1 MELDGWTIV
10 RPFEPVQP
18 TLRPSQALLHLA
30 GVGHAEHR
38 KGRVAKEDELATGP
52 QEARR
57 FGDPFV
63 GIAPDRGA
71 VLGDREIE
79 LCIRKTRRFGVGLDQ
94 LEPEPVLFVE
104 PSRGVELRRGDVDA
118 DDPARAASLEPRG
131 DVGGPAAEL
140 DDVFPNHVRED
151 VHFRFGRIPEAPADL
166 LLGPG
171 MFRSGVGIP
180 RVVLGPV
187 RAVDADVIG
196 FRIPHGNY
204 FRVRSHWT
212 MSLIC

>member
-1 MELDGWTIV
+1 MAEMELDRWTIV

-18 TLRPSQALLHLA
+18 TLRPLQALLHLA

-38 KGRVAKEDELATGP
+38 
-52 QEARR
+52 
-57 FGDPFV
+57 
-63 GIAPDRGA
+63 
-71 VLGDREIE
+71 
-79 LCIRKTRRFGVGLDQ
+79 
-94 LEPEPVLFVE
+94 
-104 PSRGVELRRGDVDA
+104 
-118 DDPARAASLEPRG
+118 
-131 DVGGPAAEL
+131 GGPPGEL

-151 VHFRFGRIPEAPADL
+151 VHFRFGRIPEARADV

-187 RAVDADVIG
+187 SAVDADVSG
-196 FRIPHGNY
+196 FRIPHGSY

-212 MSLIC
+212 MSLI